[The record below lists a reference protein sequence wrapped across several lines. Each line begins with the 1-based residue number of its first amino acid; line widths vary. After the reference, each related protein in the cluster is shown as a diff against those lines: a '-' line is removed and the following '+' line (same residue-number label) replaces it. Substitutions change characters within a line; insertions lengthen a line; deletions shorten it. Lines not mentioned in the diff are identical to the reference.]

1 MQIHEITLH
10 DSEPLK
16 EGLLDQWSARFGAA
30 SKDPAMAAM
39 TPAQRVKAIQNDAA
53 LEKISKAAWDNWVAK
68 WYQIG
73 AAKKGQVDQA
83 LFQDELRDYVQNN
96 LLNRYQDYNA
106 LTVKNDLEQNMRAV
120 ASYYMRGDP
129 ASAKQYFDRLVDLSA
144 TARVQQP
151 QASPNQPAAKN
162 TQQPAA
168 APANLSQ
175 ATAAVQQMLDRTGVS
190 QTQAGIIAKGLT
202 ALNANQPLVAGSTRN
217 PIADA
222 VLKYFGFRV

>member
-1 MQIHEITLH
+1 MQIHEVTL
-10 DSEPLK
+10 SNTQALE

-53 LEKISKAAWDNWVAK
+53 LEKISKGAWDNWVAK

-120 ASYYMRGDP
+120 ASFYMRGDP
-129 ASAKQYFDRLVDLSA
+129 VSAKQYFDRVVDLSA

-151 QASPNQPAAKN
+151 QTSPNQPTAAK
-162 TQQPAA
+162 PAA
-168 APANLSQ
+168 APANPSQ
-175 ATAAVQQMLDRTGVS
+175 ANAAVAQVLDRTGVS
-190 QTQAGIIAKGLT
+190 TKQAGVIKQALT
-202 ALNANQPLVAGSTRN
+202 ALNAGQPLMAGSTRN
-217 PIADA
+217 PVADA
-222 VLKYFGFRV
+222 VLTYFGFKV